1 VKSKNN
7 GMIAAVPVKND
18 DGITEY
24 RWIGADVIISCGFLD
39 IFSRTTSSP
48 QPLHQITRIRSSSDE

>member
-1 VKSKNN
+1 
-7 GMIAAVPVKND
+7 MIAAVPVKND